1 MCLKSLAATSKVVSY
16 SVQAY
21 IGIICLRCVSIT
33 LVLMGGHPPDAITLS
48 ATDGSI
54 DYFLFSS
61 SVLIS
66 KIAEALCHFQ
76 IVHCSNTGACGREL
90 KKVFLNK
97 NSSQVTFN

>member
-21 IGIICLRCVSIT
+21 IRIICLRCVSIT
-33 LVLMGGHPPDAITLS
+33 PVLMGDHPPDAITLS

-54 DYFLFSS
+54 DYFLFSN

-66 KIAEALCHFQ
+66 LKLKHFAIFKLFKHWCMYDKIQNGFPE
-76 IVHCSNTGACGREL
+76 
-90 KKVFLNK
+90 
-97 NSSQVTFN
+97 